1 MVTEILVKE
10 PLEREMIEGGN
21 ELLNRLEKSGI
32 KVAVAFWL
40 WSSEI
45 DRWELVISSTWV
57 NKLGAIESFRQLHG
71 IYYGNSGPI
80 AGLKLLQI
88 DLAETKR
95 PLLKALRAEAKKYR
109 KDFAGERLK
118 GSWFGNTRID
128 DAYIYFVK

>member
-10 PLEREMIEGGN
+10 PLERDMIEGGS

-40 WSSEI
+40 WSSETG
-45 DRWELVISSTWV
+45 RWELVISSSWV
-57 NKLGAIESFRQLHG
+57 NKFGASESFRQLHG

-80 AGLKLLQI
+80 AGLKLLQV

-95 PLLKALRAEAKKYR
+95 PLIKALRAEAKKYR

-118 GSWFGNTRID
+118 GSWFGD
-128 DAYIYFVK
+128 AHFEDAYIYFVK